1 MRAYVIDGGFGIDH
15 LRIVERPVG
24 DPGAGEVRVRVRAC
38 SLNRRD
44 LMTVE
49 GQYNPRQPLPL
60 VPLSDGVG
68 VVEAVGSDVRDLQP
82 GDRVAGLFC
91 QEWMGGAPTKER
103 LRTTLGGPLDGML
116 AEQVILPA
124 RGVAKVPAYLTD
136 EEAATLPCAALTA
149 WSALYTLGDV
159 KPGDSVLVQGTGGV
173 SLFALQL
180 AKLAGARVIAT
191 TSSDEKAARLRAL
204 GADEVIDYTKEPAWG
219 DRARK
224 LAGDG
229 VDHVI
234 EVGGAGT
241 LEQSVRASRM
251 GGTLSLIGVLSGHA
265 TDLALT
271 PLFMGQRRIQGVFV
285 GHKDGFRAMCA
296 ALAASALRPV
306 VDRVFSF
313 DEAPAAFAHMKAGGH
328 VGKICIRIP

>member
-1 MRAYVIDGGFGIDH
+1 MRAYVIDGGFGIDK
-15 LRIVERPVG
+15 LRVVERELGEPRE
-24 DPGAGEVRVRVRAC
+24 GEVRVRVRAC

-49 GQYNPRQPLPL
+49 GTYNPRQPLPL

-68 VVEAVGSDVRDLQP
+68 IVEAIGPGVRDLAV

-91 QEWMGGAPTKER
+91 QEWQGGEPTKER

-116 AEQVILPA
+116 VEQVILPA
-124 RGVAKVPAYLTD
+124 HGVAKVPAYLTD

-149 WSALYTLGDV
+149 WSALYTLGEL
-159 KPGDSVLVQGTGGV
+159 KPGHTVLVQGTGGV

-180 AKLAGARVIAT
+180 AKLGGARVIAT
-191 TSSDEKAARLRAL
+191 TSSDEKAERLKAL
-204 GADEVIDYTKEPAWG
+204 GADEVIDYTREPAWG

-224 LAGDG
+224 LSGDG

-241 LEQSVRASRM
+241 LEQSVRATRM
-251 GGTLSLIGVLSGHA
+251 GGTISLIGVLAGHA
-265 TDLALT
+265 TDVALT
-271 PLFMGQRRIQGVFV
+271 PLFMGQRRLQGVFV
-285 GHKDGFRAMCA
+285 GHRDGFIAMCA
-296 ALAASALRPV
+296 ALAAGEVRPV
-306 VDRVFSF
+306 IDRVFPF
-313 DEAPAAFAHMKAGGH
+313 DEAPRAFERMKANAH
-328 VGKICIRIP
+328 VGKICISLA

>member
-1 MRAYVIDGGFGIDH
+1 MRAYVIDGGFGIDR
-15 LRIVERPVG
+15 LRIVERPIRALRH
-24 DPGAGEVRVRVRAC
+24 DEVLVRVRAC

-49 GQYNPRQPLPL
+49 GAYNPRQPLPL

-68 VVEAVGSDVRDLQP
+68 VIEEVGSEVRDLAA
-82 GDRVAGLFC
+82 GDRVAGLFS
-91 QEWMGGAPTKER
+91 QAWMGGAPTKER

-124 RGVAKVPAYLTD
+124 RGVARVPAYLSD

-149 WSALYTLGDV
+149 WSALFTLGEL
-159 KPGDSVLVQGTGGV
+159 KAGQTVLVQGTGGV

-204 GADEVIDYTKEPAWG
+204 GADEVIDYTKDASWG
-219 DRARK
+219 DTARK
-224 LAGDG
+224 RSGEG
-229 VDHVI
+229 VDHVV

-241 LEQSVRASRM
+241 LEQSVRASRL
-251 GGTLSLIGVLSGHA
+251 GGTISVIGVLAGHESA
-265 TDLALT
+265 LSLT
-271 PLFMGQRRIQGVFV
+271 PVFMGQRRIQGVFV
-285 GHKDGFRAMCA
+285 GHKDGFLAMCA
-296 ALAASALRPV
+296 ALSTSELRPV
-306 VDRVFSF
+306 IDRVFPF
-313 DEAPAAFAHMKAGGH
+313 EEAPAAFAHMKAGGH
-328 VGKICIRIP
+328 VGKICLRVA